1 MKKVPK
7 KKDSPSYKI
16 TLDMQGDVRVSEGA
30 TIDEALNGFGIDY
43 TQVKTKGTI
52 ILEHAGKSAT
62 RFFYLPQ
69 LRRLVANKIRKA
81 QVGRDLVKLL
91 K

>member
-1 MKKVPK
+1 MTNLFKV
-7 KKDSPSYKI
+7 
-16 TLDMQGDVRVSEGA
+16 TLDMQGDVRVSEGK

-52 ILEHAGKSAT
+52 TLEHDGKSAR

-69 LRRLVANKIRKA
+69 LRRIVANKMRKA
-81 QVGRDLVKLL
+81 QIGIYLVKLL